1 MIRRPGGSACLRIIV
16 MDGPHQGE
24 AHGGG
29 RCGRDLAGAVGIKLG
44 LDATGQG
51 KPLKMSERAYA
62 SAPDAELISWSAG
75 GDRRAFDQI
84 VSRHGPFALRIALR
98 LIADPLAAEDIVQE
112 AMLRAWSQAGHFD
125 PRRARFTTWLY
136 RIVLNL
142 SIDQRRRILPE
153 SMPDNFDPVDLS
165 AGADDILERAERHE
179 SLARALREL
188 PGRQR
193 AALTLVYD
201 EGMTGAEAA
210 QILGVT
216 VKALERLLARG
227 RAFLRQHIGPEHN

>member
-1 MIRRPGGSACLRIIV
+1 MRSDDA
-16 MDGPHQGE
+16 
-24 AHGGG
+24 G
-29 RCGRDLAGAVGIKLG
+29 RTWPAAAGIKLG
-44 LDATGQG
+44 LDTTEQG

-84 VSRHGPFALRIALR
+84 VSRHGLFALRVALR
-98 LIADPLAAEDIVQE
+98 LIADPAAAEDVVQE

-125 PRRARFTTWLY
+125 PCRARFTTWLY

-142 SIDQRRRILPE
+142 CIDQRRRIRPE
-153 SMPDNFDPVDLS
+153 PMPNNFDPVDS
-165 AGADDILERAERHE
+165 AAGADDILECAERRE

-227 RAFLRQHIGPEHN
+227 RAFLRQRIGPEHN

>member
-1 MIRRPGGSACLRIIV
+1 MNV
-16 MDGPHQGE
+16 
-24 AHGGG
+24 
-29 RCGRDLAGAVGIKLG
+29 
-44 LDATGQG
+44 
-51 KPLKMSERAYA
+51 RAYG
-62 SAPDAELISWSAG
+62 SAPDTELISWSAG

-84 VSRHGPFALRIALR
+84 VSRHGPFALRVALR
-98 LIADPLAAEDIVQE
+98 LVADPLVAEDVVQE
-112 AMLRAWSQAGHFD
+112 AMVRAWSQASRFD

-136 RIVLNL
+136 QIVVNL
-142 SIDQRRRILPE
+142 CIDERRRPRPGP
-153 SMPDNFDPVDLS
+153 MPDDFDPVDPA
-165 AGADDILERAERHE
+165 AGADDIIERNERHAI
-179 SLARALREL
+179 LARALREV

-227 RAFLRQHIGPEHN
+227 RACLRQRLGPEHD